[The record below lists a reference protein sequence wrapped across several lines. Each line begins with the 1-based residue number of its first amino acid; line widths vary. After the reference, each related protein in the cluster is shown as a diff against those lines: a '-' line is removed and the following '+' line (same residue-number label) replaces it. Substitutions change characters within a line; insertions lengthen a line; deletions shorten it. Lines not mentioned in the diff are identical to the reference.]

1 MIFWRKSAEKNSGK
15 RSRRAG
21 IHIPRPLRR
30 VRPLCPASPLR
41 RPVRVPRSS
50 RHRRMLPPDASR
62 RALPPRG
69 SRREPLIMRRAPT
82 AAGQERRRRHLL
94 RQGRAAHRNRD
105 RRRPIRQGRCAARS
119 SARRM
124 VDTLPPAGALRHPG
138 VRPTQPPRRGRLTA
152 RGSVFVLPSRPR
164 QNPSSRSGRKQ
175 ADRSLAVRKNR
186 FSSIFRST
194 MGLPPAH
201 PAPLTQPAWISRSP
215 NAGRKRLIPHR
226 RWNRRFHPNVPA
238 APAGSAPKASSS
250 PNGRTAMPNRSA
262 MNRRRHPTM
271 ILLPLPMPP
280 MSQRTSSRSGS
291 A

>member
-82 AAGQERRRRHLL
+82 AMGQERRRRHLL

-152 RGSVFVLPSRPR
+152 RGSVFVPPSRPR

-201 PAPLTQPAWISRSP
+201 R
-215 NAGRKRLIPHR
+215 
-226 RWNRRFHPNVPA
+226 
-238 APAGSAPKASSS
+238 
-250 PNGRTAMPNRSA
+250 
-262 MNRRRHPTM
+262 
-271 ILLPLPMPP
+271 
-280 MSQRTSSRSGS
+280 
-291 A
+291 